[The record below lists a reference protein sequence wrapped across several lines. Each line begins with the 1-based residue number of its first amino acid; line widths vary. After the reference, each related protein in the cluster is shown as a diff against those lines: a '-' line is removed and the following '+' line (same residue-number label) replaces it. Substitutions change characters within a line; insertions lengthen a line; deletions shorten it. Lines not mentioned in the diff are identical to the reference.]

1 MKIATVVSSNS
12 HIDYIARVIDSLDV
26 ADPPT
31 VDDYGFGELVWINTN
46 NGSGVVGAVYNSMLM
61 NPDYAGYGPRLSSKP
76 ELETF
81 SPDFLNEQGCLLAI
95 VLLGTM
101 NENGGDTKQG
111 IPTPVVPVGQDV
123 RLLSDDEIAKF
134 HSDSGV
140 MALNYYGHVISGVGS
155 FGAPLIEKIIEKL
168 TSLDGCTDEDRK
180 KLAVLR
186 KTLVWQRTV
195 GQMRL

>member
-31 VDDYGFGELVWINTN
+31 VDDYGFGELVWIDTN

-101 NENGGDTKQG
+101 NENGGDATQG

-123 RLLSDDEIAKF
+123 RLLTEDEMGKF
-134 HSDSGV
+134 HSRYLQHLFLPVSDLEFHFV
-140 MALNYYGHVISGVGS
+140 LLNIQ
-155 FGAPLIEKIIEKL
+155 
-168 TSLDGCTDEDRK
+168 
-180 KLAVLR
+180 LR
-186 KTLVWQRTV
+186 I
-195 GQMRL
+195 